1 MFLLFSL
8 KPDQDWIDWLVALLS
23 VQQTFLRIQRNNR
36 VRQALITGIS
46 KSSIWSSNRILVCLA
61 HVGSSYRLT
70 NMIPS
75 APDMS
80 QLKLGVRS
88 VAGKLS
94 VMASGV
100 VNTIQV
106 RSRTALHP
114 NHFVERKEISN
125 NAFPF

>member
-1 MFLLFSL
+1 MEARPHRQRDRS
-8 KPDQDWIDWLVALLS
+8 AS
-23 VQQTFLRIQRNNR
+23 VDLTFLEMSVMMVWFHAR
-36 VRQALITGIS
+36 
-46 KSSIWSSNRILVCLA
+46 VCLTL
-61 HVGSSYRLT
+61 VGSSYRLT
-70 NMIPS
+70 NMLPN

-106 RSRTALHP
+106 RSRTAHHP
-114 NHFVERKEISN
+114 KHLVFNKLLFQ
-125 NAFPF
+125 

>member
-1 MFLLFSL
+1 MH
-8 KPDQDWIDWLVALLS
+8 
-23 VQQTFLRIQRNNR
+23 
-36 VRQALITGIS
+36 TG
-46 KSSIWSSNRILVCLA
+46 NA
-61 HVGSSYRLT
+61 YRLT
-70 NMIPS
+70 DMLPS

-106 RSRTALHP
+106 GEGTRRLKSDPKIVMSDKLLLLFFFLSRIITALESQRVSSWI
-114 NHFVERKEISN
+114 NRSYS
-125 NAFPF
+125 

>member
-1 MFLLFSL
+1 M
-8 KPDQDWIDWLVALLS
+8 
-23 VQQTFLRIQRNNR
+23 
-36 VRQALITGIS
+36 S
-46 KSSIWSSNRILVCLA
+46 KSMIWLSNPNSDSCRVCLPPA
-61 HVGSSYRLT
+61 GSSYRLT

-106 RSRTALHP
+106 RPP
-114 NHFVERKEISN
+114 NGTPPKTFCLNISD
-125 NAFPF
+125 F

>member
-1 MFLLFSL
+1 MAGS
-8 KPDQDWIDWLVALLS
+8 
-23 VQQTFLRIQRNNR
+23 
-36 VRQALITGIS
+36 
-46 KSSIWSSNRILVCLA
+46 SSISSADLFEDPKKQTGKTGFDSLHVQINDLVFEPNSESDSCWVCLPQA
-61 HVGSSYRLT
+61 GSSYRLT

-106 RSRTALHP
+106 RPP
-114 NHFVERKEISN
+114 NGTPPKIFQITN
-125 NAFPF
+125 DLF

>member
-1 MFLLFSL
+1 MDLLFLEMSFDIHDGAVS
-8 KPDQDWIDWLVALLS
+8 P
-23 VQQTFLRIQRNNR
+23 R
-36 VRQALITGIS
+36 
-46 KSSIWSSNRILVCLA
+46 VCLV
-61 HVGSSYRLT
+61 HVGNSYRLT
-70 NMIPS
+70 NMLPS

-106 RSRTALHP
+106 RSRTAHHP
-114 NHFVERKEISN
+114 KPFVFTSY
-125 NAFPF
+125 FF

>member
-1 MFLLFSL
+1 MCSFVLDTCPFNLECFH
-8 KPDQDWIDWLVALLS
+8 
-23 VQQTFLRIQRNNR
+23 
-36 VRQALITGIS
+36 
-46 KSSIWSSNRILVCLA
+46 KSDRSFVFVYTA
-61 HVGSSYRLT
+61 SSYRLS
-70 NMIPS
+70 NVLPS

-106 RSRTALHP
+106 RSIHCLKGLIILFDSFY
-114 NHFVERKEISN
+114 FV
-125 NAFPF
+125 